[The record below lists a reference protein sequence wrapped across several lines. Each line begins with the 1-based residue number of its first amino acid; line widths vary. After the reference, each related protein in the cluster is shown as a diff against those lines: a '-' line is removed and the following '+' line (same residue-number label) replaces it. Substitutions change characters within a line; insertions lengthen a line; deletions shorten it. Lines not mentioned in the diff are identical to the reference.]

1 VIEKIMNRLEEGMII
16 LLLSGMTLLT
26 FVQVVARYVFNSGF
40 VWALEVTTYMFAWL
54 VLIGI
59 SYGVKVGFH
68 IGIDA
73 AVKLMAPKTQRI
85 IGLLA
90 TLLCLLYAVLL
101 LIGSYRYV
109 DTMHTLGVEAEDI
122 ALERW
127 LLAVILPIGFLLL
140 GWRLAQT
147 AWRILRGEQTEL
159 LGDEAAEVLRA
170 HAAEYEAEKAAKLK
184 RDDGEGGR

>member
-1 VIEKIMNRLEEGMII
+1 MII
-16 LLLSGMTLLT
+16 LLLSAMTLLT
-26 FVQVVARYVFNSGF
+26 FAQVVARYVFNSGF

-73 AVKLMAPKTQRI
+73 VVKLLSPRLQRLV
-85 IGLLA
+85 GLFA
-90 TLLCLLYAVLL
+90 AMLCLVYAGIL

-109 DTMHTLGVEAEDI
+109 DTMHMLGVEAEDI
-122 ALERW
+122 AVERW
-127 LLAVILPIGFLLL
+127 LLAVILPIGFFLL
-140 GWRLAQT
+140 GWRLVEM
-147 AWRILRGEQTEL
+147 AWRILRGEQADL

-170 HAAEYEAEKAAKLK
+170 HAADYEAERASRLND
-184 RDDGEGGR
+184 REGGQ

>member
-1 VIEKIMNRLEEGMII
+1 MII
-16 LLLSGMTLLT
+16 LLLSAMTLLT
-26 FVQVVARYVFNSGF
+26 FAQVVARYVFNSGF

-73 AVKLMAPKTQRI
+73 VVKLLSPRLQRLV
-85 IGLLA
+85 GLFA
-90 TLLCLLYAVLL
+90 AMLCLVYAGIL

-109 DTMHTLGVEAEDI
+109 DTMHMLGVEAEDI
-122 ALERW
+122 AVERW
-127 LLAVILPIGFLLL
+127 LLAIILPIGFFLL
-140 GWRLAQT
+140 GWRLVEM
-147 AWRILRGEQTEL
+147 AWRILRGEQADL

-170 HAAEYEAEKAAKLK
+170 HAADYEAERASRLND
-184 RDDGEGGR
+184 REGGQ

>member
-1 VIEKIMNRLEEGMII
+1 MII

-26 FVQVVARYVFNSGF
+26 FAQVVARYVFNSGF

-54 VLIGI
+54 VMIGI

-73 AVKLMAPKTQRI
+73 VVKLMSPRVQRL

-90 TLLCLLYAVLL
+90 SLLCLLYAGIL

-109 DTMHTLGVEAEDI
+109 DTMHMLGIEAEDI

-127 LLAVILPIGFLLL
+127 LLAIILPIGFALL
-140 GWRLAQT
+140 GGRLMQA
-147 AWRILRGEQTEL
+147 AWRILRGQQTEL

-170 HAAEYEAEKAAKLK
+170 HAAEYEAERAAKLK
-184 RDDGEGGR
+184 ANDGSGQ

>member
-1 VIEKIMNRLEEGMII
+1 MII
-16 LLLSGMTLLT
+16 LLLSAMTLLT
-26 FVQVVARYVFNSGF
+26 FAQVVARYVFNSGF

-73 AVKLMAPKTQRI
+73 VVKLLSPRTQRLV
-85 IGLLA
+85 GLLA
-90 TLLCLLYAVLL
+90 AILCLVYAGIL

-109 DTMHTLGVEAEDI
+109 DTMHMLGVEAEDI
-122 ALERW
+122 AVERW
-127 LLAVILPIGFLLL
+127 LLAIILPIGFFLL
-140 GWRLAQT
+140 GWRLVEM
-147 AWRILRGEQTEL
+147 AWRILRGEKADL

-170 HAAEYEAEKAAKLK
+170 HAADYESERASRLK
-184 RDDGEGGR
+184 DREGGQ

>member
-1 VIEKIMNRLEEGMII
+1 MII
-16 LLLSGMTLLT
+16 LLLSAMTLLT
-26 FVQVVARYVFNSGF
+26 FAQVVARYVFNSGF

-68 IGIDA
+68 IGIDVV
-73 AVKLMAPKTQRI
+73 VKLMPPRAQRH

-90 TLLCLLYAVLL
+90 SLLCLAYAVIL

-109 DTMHTLGVEAEDI
+109 DTMHMLGVEAEDI
-122 ALERW
+122 AIERW
-127 LLAVILPIGFLLL
+127 LLAIILPIGFGLL
-140 GWRLAQT
+140 GWRLLQT
-147 AWRILRGEQTEL
+147 TWRILRGHQTEL

-170 HAAEYEAEKAAKLK
+170 HAAEYEAEKAARLK
-184 RDDGEGGR
+184 GEGLKDEGPGQ